1 MLEIIDNMLAP
12 LRARVALMVA
22 RCVLTA
28 VNDAAGLQRAQ
39 VRVLADDDHDDV
51 ERFQQYGFTGVPQA
65 GAEGLF
71 LAIGGNTDHGVLI
84 GVEDRRYR
92 LKGLQGGEVALY
104 DDQGLKVHLTRDGI
118 VVDGGGQDVQ
128 FVNTPTVRIPQDLL
142 VGRDIVAGRDIA
154 DSGGGKTMRGMRG
167 TYNGHNHPENNVA
180 DGNTN
185 QPNQSM

>member
-51 ERFQQYGFTGVPQA
+51 ERFQQYGFTGVPQD

-118 VVDGGGQDVQ
+118 VVDGGGKDVR
-128 FVNTPTVRIPQDLL
+128 FVNTPTVRIPQDLQ